1 MIATILGS
9 VFNLFT
15 KVLPLLFAYKSGKD
29 SAKLDQLEE
38 VVDVIKEAN
47 EVEDSI
53 NRANSSDIHKRLQRW
68 VRR

>member
-1 MIATILGS
+1 MIGTILGA

-29 SAKLDQLEE
+29 SAEIERLEE

-53 NRANSSDIHKRLQRW
+53 NRATSSDVRKRLQRW